1 MSEPF
6 FKRVS
11 DKIFFFV
18 AIAIFAA
25 LAAFVFLHDSPP
37 AETVNPAKLAVSASV
52 APIESLVK
60 EIGGDKV
67 EVYLIVPEGQSPHT
81 FEPMPDVVE
90 RISGTKAVFIVGVV
104 DEWIAPLAKV
114 LGIPEINA
122 GEGISLRP
130 VSRVFTVGDDGEEEG
145 EYDPHYWLSVKNGK
159 TMAENIAK
167 ELSRLD
173 PVNERLYAENLS
185 GFISRADAA
194 DAEIRE
200 ILSGVENKKI
210 ITFHD
215 SWEYFAADYGLEV
228 AAVYQSSP
236 GKEPSPQDVKQLLDK
251 ASENGIKVFFSDIS
265 ASSAPLKAIG
275 EEEGIAVVPLNPLET
290 RGDYLETLVRNA
302 KTIRDALR

>member
-1 MSEPF
+1 
-6 FKRVS
+6 
-11 DKIFFFV
+11 
-18 AIAIFAA
+18 
-25 LAAFVFLHDSPP
+25 
-37 AETVNPAKLAVSASV
+37 
-52 APIESLVK
+52 
-60 EIGGDKV
+60 
-67 EVYLIVPEGQSPHT
+67 
-81 FEPMPDVVE
+81 
-90 RISGTKAVFIVGVV
+90 
-104 DEWIAPLAKV
+104 
-114 LGIPEINA
+114 
-122 GEGISLRP
+122 
-130 VSRVFTVGDDGEEEG
+130 
-145 EYDPHYWLSVKNGK
+145 
-159 TMAENIAK
+159 
-167 ELSRLD
+167 
-173 PVNERLYAENLS
+173 VNERLYAENLS
-185 GFISRADAA
+185 GFMSRADAA

-236 GKEPSPQDVKQLLDK
+236 GKEPSPQDIKQLLDK